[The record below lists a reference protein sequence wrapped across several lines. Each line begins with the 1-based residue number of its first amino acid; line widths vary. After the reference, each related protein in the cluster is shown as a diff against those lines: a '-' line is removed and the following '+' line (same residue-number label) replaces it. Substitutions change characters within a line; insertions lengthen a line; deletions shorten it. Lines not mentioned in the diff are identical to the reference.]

1 MIFHMVLHSSS
12 AGPWLGF
19 VNPGHA
25 AKNSGGQV
33 STACR
38 TLYLGKFWVDVS
50 GARSYGLPAAAFVRA
65 DGQSD
70 ALQAA
75 LSNPWFFVSSVE
87 GNIELLQV
95 PWSTRGAL
103 LWSLSTA
110 CCFSPWLHKAMSVE
124 QRAETAMAGFVLWD
138 LWRLC
143 SARMEAST
151 GSKVGSMTMSAQT
164 AQNLQNLSLSMVV
177 MLLTKQDFFWGGC
190 LGMTWWDMW

>member
-1 MIFHMVLHSSS
+1 
-12 AGPWLGF
+12 
-19 VNPGHA
+19 
-25 AKNSGGQV
+25 
-33 STACR
+33 
-38 TLYLGKFWVDVS
+38 
-50 GARSYGLPAAAFVRA
+50 
-65 DGQSD
+65 
-70 ALQAA
+70 
-75 LSNPWFFVSSVE
+75 
-87 GNIELLQV
+87 
-95 PWSTRGAL
+95 
-103 LWSLSTA
+103 
-110 CCFSPWLHKAMSVE
+110 MSVE